1 MRMVMKVTKR
11 PLIKPRDVVNRLSK
25 VDVLIGIP
33 QEANAREDGGPIG
46 NAALLML
53 HTVGSPVQNI
63 PPRPTI
69 QPTIAKHKR
78 FITDKLKSAMREYS
92 KTGNDG
98 KLRALG
104 MYISSQVKEFI
115 NDPGNGLTPNSPRT
129 IRQKGSALPLVDTG
143 ELRNSITYVI
153 RKR

>member
-1 MRMVMKVTKR
+1 MKVTKR
-11 PLIKPRDVVNRLSK
+11 PLIKPRDVVNRLTK
-25 VDVLIGIP
+25 VDLLVGIP
-33 QEANAREDGGPIG
+33 QEANARDDGPIG

-69 QPTIAKHKR
+69 QPTIAKHQA
-78 FITDKLKSAMREYS
+78 FITDKLKSAMSEYS
-92 KTGNDG
+92 KTGSDV

-104 MYISSQVKEFI
+104 MYVSSQVKEFI

-129 IRQKGSALPLVDTG
+129 IHRKGSALPLVDTG